1 MGRRTR
7 LGFPRAL
14 RAFSALFLTAWLGGC
29 TSLDA
34 PIQAKDADGKPTG
47 REVVLELAGND
58 SVPRRRLLR
67 VLEDRLLDLSRQP
80 GSVAVL
86 EDVRFAVED
95 LYRAQ
100 GHPDVV
106 VEVASRPVEETEV
119 LEVRITEGT
128 PVTVGDLQI
137 VGGESYD
144 RDRLLSFWLRKG
156 SGTLGLGPPL
166 YVESDLRGFTQ
177 SLQIFLKGEGFLEA
191 RVPPPV
197 LTRREAEPVVDV
209 RIEIQ
214 AGPRYVVG
222 EARID
227 PAVESALGSSPPA
240 LSSGEPAE
248 ARRIEAFRSQVVDGL
263 RGNGRPDPH
272 IRLALARRIDG
283 DGHFVD
289 VAVEGEPGP
298 LAVVLGV
305 DVEGLERTDEDV
317 VRAQLE
323 IPIGKPFDGETVDAS
338 LRNLYLTGL
347 FQRVDVRNDWVGDET
362 QTPRPMRVHLTFVEQ
377 ETRTVEA
384 LLGWGSYERARGKL
398 RFEEANLFGSGRGL
412 VMEGRLSQRGWRALS
427 TVTDPDFLRSG
438 LTLSVSADALS
449 REEPSFLDR
458 AYGGT
463 VALGRQVTDHWIV
476 RGGYSYRLHDGLSS
490 DVLDPAAAI
499 ESYKEGSPFLET
511 RYDTRDSLIYPRSG
525 YQVALQVDSNS
536 PKFGSD
542 LDFVRVRFAA
552 SAYLPFDEDSGL
564 AFRTDQGMLWPSD
577 PAELIPLQERFYN
590 GGENTVRSYRE
601 SLLGPLDANG
611 RPLGG
616 DFRNVFGV
624 ELRSRLVGMLEG
636 SLFVDAGNVGTDI
649 DEFGLSDLRYAVGAG
664 LRIALP
670 IGPIRFDA
678 GINPEPRD
686 GDRDWVLHISVGYPF

>member
-1 MGRRTR
+1 MGRRA
-7 LGFPRAL
+7 PSICARAL
-14 RAFSALFLTAWLGGC
+14 RATAALFLAAWLGGC
-29 TSLDA
+29 SSLDA
-34 PIQAKDADGKPTG
+34 PIQAKDAEGKPAG
-47 REVVLELAGND
+47 QAVELVLTGND

-67 VLEDRLLDLSRQP
+67 VLQDRLLDLSRHP
-80 GSVAVL
+80 GSEAVL

-95 LYRAQ
+95 VYLAQ
-100 GHPDVV
+100 GHPDVR
-106 VEVASRPVEETEV
+106 VEVASRPAEDSLV
-119 LEVRITEGT
+119 LEVKITEGT
-128 PVTVGDLQI
+128 PVTVGDLEI

-166 YVESDLRGFTQ
+166 YVESDLRGFAQ
-177 SLQIFLKGEGFLEA
+177 SLQIFLKGEGYLEA
-191 RVPPPV
+191 DVPPPM
-197 LTRREAEPVVDV
+197 LTRRNAQPVVDV
-209 RIEIQ
+209 RIEIH
-214 AGPRYVVG
+214 AGPRYVIG
-222 EARID
+222 EARIGETV
-227 PAVESALGSSPPA
+227 AAALGPSPPS
-240 LSSGEPAE
+240 LQSGEPAE

-263 RGNGRPDPH
+263 RENGRPTPRV
-272 IRLALARRIDG
+272 RLALARRVDG
-283 DGHFVD
+283 EGHFVD
-289 VAVEGEPGP
+289 VAVEGDPGP
-298 LAVVLGV
+298 LAVVVGV

-317 VRAQLE
+317 VRTKIE
-323 IPIGKPFDGETVDAS
+323 IPIGQPFNGETVDAS

-347 FQRVDVRNDWVGDET
+347 FQRVDVRNDWVGDEA
-362 QTPRPMRVHLTFVEQ
+362 QSPRPMRMHLTFVEQ

-384 LLGWGSYERARGKL
+384 LLGWGSYERARGKI

-438 LTLSVSADALS
+438 LTLSVSADALR

-463 VALGRQVTDHWIV
+463 VALGRQVSDHWIV
-476 RGGYSYRLHDGLSS
+476 RGGYSYRLHDGLTS

-499 ESYKEGSPFLET
+499 DSYIEGSPFLET

-552 SAYLPFDEDSGL
+552 SAYLPFDGDSGL
-564 AFRTDQGMLWPSD
+564 AFRTDQGLLWPSD

-616 DFRNVFGV
+616 EFRNVFGV
-624 ELRSRLVGMLEG
+624 ELRSRLLGMLEG